1 MPNSDDRREP
11 PVIARLSGKPSLM
24 EGPAAARVTAK
35 GPAENL
41 RMLVELESSARPM
54 SRGSAR
60 GASIWISAIAL
71 LAAAAGGTWW
81 WAQHRATPT
90 PDLPAV
96 RLSAAAPAATSAATP
111 ADTTARPALPA
122 SSPLE
127 AAPAAARI
135 ESTGGA
141 MPLPFVPAALA
152 PAPVPT
158 AATITAK
165 ASETALA
172 PPLAVRLAKT
182 PTPTRAKATHT
193 RPTPAPPAR
202 AASATPAVARSAE
215 PGAAAATKDAD
226 IVLLSALLAHVSR
239 DAQGAPKGSQAQL
252 TIAQIVQRC
261 EARGGK
267 DTPETRECRRRICD
281 GYWGKAQAC
290 PARLAPKKG

>member
-1 MPNSDDRREP
+1 
-11 PVIARLSGKPSLM
+11 M
-24 EGPAAARVTAK
+24 ESPAGAARVAAK

-60 GASIWISAIAL
+60 GASIWITAIAL
-71 LAAAAGGTWW
+71 LAAAVGGTWW
-81 WAQHRATPT
+81 WTQHREAPT
-90 PDLPAV
+90 LVQPAV
-96 RLSAAAPAATSAATP
+96 RLSAAAPRATPAATP
-111 ADTTARPALPA
+111 AGATAKPALPA
-122 SSPLE
+122 SGPLE

-135 ESTGGA
+135 EAAGDARPVPVVPVA
-141 MPLPFVPAALA
+141 MV

-182 PTPTRAKATHT
+182 PTPTHAKSTHA

-202 AASATPAVARSAE
+202 AAAAAPAVAHSAE

-239 DAQGAPKGSQAQL
+239 DAQGAPMGSQAQL

-267 DTPETRECRRRICD
+267 DTAETRECRRRICD